1 MTKFMNKLRIKKGD
15 TVKVLSG
22 KDKGKKGKVL
32 EVFPKIGKAVV
43 ENVSMHTRFEKSK
56 KAGQPGK
63 KVVFS
68 SPMPISKLQLIDPNS
83 GEPSRVGYT
92 ILENKTKQRM
102 AKVSNKAI

>member
-1 MTKFMNKLRIKKGD
+1 MNKLRIKKGD

-22 KDKGKKGKVL
+22 KDKGKEGKVM
-32 EVFPKIGKAVV
+32 EVFPKFSKAVV
-43 ENVSMHTRFEKSK
+43 ENVNMHTRFEKSK

-68 SPMPISKLQLIDPNS
+68 SPMHISKLQLMDPNS

-102 AKVSNKAI
+102 AKASNKAI